1 MATISAF
8 RSSLL
13 LLVAASVLAT
23 VPAAAEDLRA
33 PHPVAYYDV
42 DSVVREARALDPA
55 WRRVAALEDGYV
67 AESAPLRAEVD
78 ELRTIVR
85 DRSLPDAQRRV
96 FEAEL
101 AQRTI
106 ALLVLRTESMREIVR
121 TKEAVVGDVD
131 HDITAAVARVA
142 REQGYVVVIRTD
154 RDTRVLDEDAIDLTP
169 HVVAELDRAA
179 AATRNAAVPA
189 PAPQEPQP
197 DERHRTR
204 MQACAGDAA
213 ANAACADAGS

>member
-8 RSSLL
+8 RSALL
-13 LLVAASVLAT
+13 LLATASVLAAG
-23 VPAAAEDLRA
+23 PAAADDLRS
-33 PHPVAYYDV
+33 PRPVAYYDV

-67 AESAPLRAEVD
+67 VESAPLRAEVD
-78 ELRTIVR
+78 ELRTLVR

-96 FEAEL
+96 FETEL

-121 TKEAVVGDVD
+121 EKAAVVGDVD

-142 REQGYVVVIRTD
+142 RR
-154 RDTRVLDEDAIDLTP
+154 
-169 HVVAELDRAA
+169 RA
-179 AATRNAAVPA
+179 TW
-189 PAPQEPQP
+189 
-197 DERHRTR
+197 
-204 MQACAGDAA
+204 
-213 ANAACADAGS
+213 S